1 MTTENFPTGAVRDQR
16 TGKGR
21 FDLLSP
27 HVLTRDALLY
37 EKGAIHYADRNWEKG
52 MPFSRCIDSAMR
64 HLVRWLRGD
73 REEDHLA
80 AVRFNV
86 GAIMHYEEEIQRGR
100 LDPGLDD
107 IPNVPRVAPVDS
119 ITESLKPF
127 PFRLKDFYEE
137 TIWGQAQ
144 KAAESPTIHEMAQKE
159 AVKWKPKPHI
169 GKILT
174 DTIKGWLN
182 RAARK
187 IIGSRDSQ
195 KWRIYVAGPFSA
207 PTNHDRLVNVISA
220 AATGAQLQKLGHKVF
235 VPHAATCWWHD
246 QFDYEE
252 FMQLDEDFLKRWANA
267 LYVGDRSPGA
277 DREIALAKK
286 LGLPIFTSIYDLTPR
301 DTQLEFDFML
311 RETIDAPFGESISRN
326 VVFSPDDDAVLRR
339 WLYQSVD
346 HSDVEPAD
354 FLTDGD
360 CTVHTFSD
368 SEPT

>member
-107 IPNVPRVAPVDS
+107 IPNVPRVASVDS

-174 DTIKGWLN
+174 GTIKGAAQQSGPEDHREPRLSEVADLCGWSVLRTN
-182 RAARK
+182 RSRALGECDLG
-187 IIGSRDSQ
+187 GSDWCS
-195 KWRIYVAGPFSA
+195 VAEAGPQGVR
-207 PTNHDRLVNVISA
+207 PTRGDVLVARPV
-220 AATGAQLQKLGHKVF
+220 
-235 VPHAATCWWHD
+235 
-246 QFDYEE
+246 
-252 FMQLDEDFLKRWANA
+252 R
-267 LYVGDRSPGA
+267 
-277 DREIALAKK
+277 
-286 LGLPIFTSIYDLTPR
+286 
-301 DTQLEFDFML
+301 
-311 RETIDAPFGESISRN
+311 
-326 VVFSPDDDAVLRR
+326 LRR
-339 WLYQSVD
+339 VHATRRRLPEAVGQCSVRWR
-346 HSDVEPAD
+346 
-354 FLTDGD
+354 
-360 CTVHTFSD
+360 
-368 SEPT
+368 